1 MRYSQIVPYL
11 TELREVADSA
21 LYQYSRIED
30 AARRWLEIDM
40 QFEEEARLAFRIID
54 DDEFAT
60 KLTESATRQ
69 THIAEELGGFFATW
83 NRLSSLLFPSIG
95 EGERGELRRERGA
108 ELRRLLGLRETSL
121 LNSRPLRDAWM
132 HFDARLDR
140 AVLDGYWA
148 TSRQRFARALE
159 AQQLKANALYLMEV
173 DTFVIHYR
181 DDAGAHCADS
191 LRAIAAAL
199 DELRERIPSAWT
211 NLRSESSSADDT
223 GESAE

>member
-1 MRYSQIVPYL
+1 MRYSQVVPYL

-69 THIAEELGGFFATW
+69 THIAEELGAFFAIW
-83 NRLSSLLFPSIG
+83 NLLSSLLFPSSG
-95 EGERGELRRERGA
+95 DGAHGGFRRERGA

-121 LNSRPLRDAWM
+121 LNSRPLRDAWT
-132 HFDARLDR
+132 HFDDRLDR
-140 AVLDGYWA
+140 AVLEEHWA

-159 AQQLKANALYLMEV
+159 AQQLKGNALYLVEV

-181 DDAGAHCADS
+181 DETGAQCSDS

-211 NLRSESSSADDT
+211 DLRSESSSSDDV
-223 GESAE
+223 GEPAG